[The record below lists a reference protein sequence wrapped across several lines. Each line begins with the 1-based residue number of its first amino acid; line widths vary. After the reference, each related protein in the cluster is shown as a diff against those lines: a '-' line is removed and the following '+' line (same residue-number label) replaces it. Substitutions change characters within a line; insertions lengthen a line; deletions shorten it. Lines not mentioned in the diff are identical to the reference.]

1 MSTNMIDASKEVCR
15 LQNWYM
21 SLSNYT
27 LPVNF
32 VKLRANEIALLSGDE
47 SVADDIESI
56 NSAVIKRLEIAMK
69 QYSGNC
75 FVSTDYCAP
84 NDTERF
90 ANKRGAVY
98 SAASAWKYLCASKKI
113 GQSTRNGEVNYL
125 CVKPFRSFNQAREF
139 RLFIYE
145 GRLKAMSQYNLVRHF
160 RRLEGVKEKYYKT
173 AKNFVDEISW
183 LLPAKNIVVDIY
195 ITSQNK
201 VLIMDL
207 NEWRGS
213 TNPLLLH
220 SWDQDW
226 DVDLGILLMRPPMK
240 IKGDVNVSF

>member
-1 MSTNMIDASKEVCR
+1 MSNNIKTANREICR

-32 VKLRANEIALLSGDE
+32 VKLRVNEIALLSGDE
-47 SVADDIESI
+47 SVADDVETI
-56 NSAVIKRLEIAMK
+56 NKAVISRLELAMK

-75 FVSTDYCAP
+75 FVTTDYYAP
-84 NDTERF
+84 TDTERF
-90 ANKRGAVY
+90 ENKRGAVY
-98 SAASAWKYLCASKKI
+98 SAASAWKYLCASEKI
-113 GQSTRNGEVNYL
+113 RHAAQSGEVNYL
-125 CVKPFRSFNQAREF
+125 CVKPFRSFNQTREF
-139 RLFIYE
+139 RLFISE
-145 GRLKAMSQYNLVRHF
+145 GRLRAMSQYNLVRHF
-160 RRLEGVKEKYYKT
+160 RRLEGFKEKYYET

-207 NEWRGS
+207 NEWRGT